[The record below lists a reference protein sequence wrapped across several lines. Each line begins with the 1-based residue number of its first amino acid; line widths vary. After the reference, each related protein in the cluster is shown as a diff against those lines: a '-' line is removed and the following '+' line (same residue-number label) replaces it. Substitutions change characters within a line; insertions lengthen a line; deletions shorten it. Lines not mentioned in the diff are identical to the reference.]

1 MKHLI
6 YSSFRMALK
15 LPNMPYTLIII
26 IIIIY
31 FLSVLKEGFTI
42 GQPIFDKALD
52 RMNPLAA
59 SQNPLK
65 QIIPTGISQ
74 ADGVKARLMNQVALN
89 NFNT

>member
-1 MKHLI
+1 
-6 YSSFRMALK
+6 MARTFAFK
-15 LPNMPYTLIII
+15 MPYKLIII

-42 GQPIFDKALD
+42 GKPIFDKALD

-74 ADGVKARLMNQVALN
+74 ADGVKARLMNQAALN
-89 NFNT
+89 PQ